1 MLRRLTAATLLPLVP
16 LATAC
21 TAMAT
26 VQSPTE
32 FISTKTPP
40 IVWVTKT
47 DNTVVPI
54 TQPQVRG
61 DSLAG
66 LADGQDPIT
75 LPLSSVQSMRARQPA
90 HGKTRLL
97 VIGSIV
103 VAAGMATTLVGV
115 GRAQGDTLCHPET
128 GKTCGT

>member
-1 MLRRLTAATLLPLVP
+1 MLRRLTAATLLPLMP
-16 LATAC
+16 FATAC
-21 TAMAT
+21 TTVAM

-54 TQPQVRG
+54 TQPRVRG

-103 VAAGMATTLVGV
+103 VAAGMATTLVGI

-128 GKTCGT
+128 GKSCGT